1 MGAEG
6 LIHVQLKL
14 YVLFIAFAKIPE
26 LEGSISLSSLYG
38 SDVNQGNLERRSVQ
52 DLPQE
57 VRELPL
63 RPTASEVA

>member
-14 YVLFIAFAKIPE
+14 YLLFIAFAKIPE

-38 SDVNQGNLERRSVQ
+38 SDVNQGNLDRRSVQ
-52 DLPQE
+52 DLP
-57 VRELPL
+57 
-63 RPTASEVA
+63 

>member
-38 SDVNQGNLERRSVQ
+38 SEVNQGNLERRSVQ
-52 DLPQE
+52 DLPQG